1 MVWVSLAI
9 VLVGLV
15 ISTRSLFKFRSNS
28 HEQAVKN

>member
-9 VLVGLV
+9 ALVALAV
-15 ISTRSLFKFRSNS
+15 STRSVFKFRSNS